1 MDDGPQTVILI
12 LISLL
17 LSAFF
22 SGVELAFVSANKLKI
37 EMDRKQGLFSGQI
50 LTFFAA
56 KNSRFFAVLR
66 LGNIASLTAFAL
78 VLAHGIR
85 LAINPYIPYNL
96 AALILQI
103 IITALLV
110 FIAVQFLPKAFFR
123 INPNRKLQFL
133 VVPILI
139 SYALLVIPALIIMGL
154 SQIALRLVGVRTKM
168 DHNKLA
174 PVDLDHFMHD
184 FSEHTAVKNDLEN
197 EIEILKNALD
207 FSKVKA
213 KDCLIPR
220 TEIEAVDIDDSIDE
234 LHKRFIETGYSKILI
249 FNETIDNIIGYVH
262 AFELFRKP
270 SSIRGILLP
279 VFIVPESVLV
289 KDLLPQ
295 FTKNKRSVA
304 LVVDEF
310 GGTAGIL
317 TIEDIIEE
325 IFGEIDDEH
334 DVDEEVEKKL
344 DETTYLFAGRLEID
358 YLNKEYDLNIEESD
372 DYETLAGFVIHHLE
386 SIPAPNTI
394 FETDQFV
401 ITVVA
406 VSEAKIDLIK
416 VRVKD

>member
-1 MDDGPQTVILI
+1 M
-12 LISLL
+12 
-17 LSAFF
+17 
-22 SGVELAFVSANKLKI
+22 
-37 EMDRKQGLFSGQI
+37 
-50 LTFFAA
+50 
-56 KNSRFFAVLR
+56 
-66 LGNIASLTAFAL
+66 
-78 VLAHGIR
+78 
-85 LAINPYIPYNL
+85 
-96 AALILQI
+96 
-103 IITALLV
+103 
-110 FIAVQFLPKAFFR
+110 
-123 INPNRKLQFL
+123 
-133 VVPILI
+133 
-139 SYALLVIPALIIMGL
+139 
-154 SQIALRLVGVRTKM
+154 
-168 DHNKLA
+168 
-174 PVDLDHFMHD
+174 
-184 FSEHTAVKNDLEN
+184 
-197 EIEILKNALD
+197 
-207 FSKVKA
+207 
-213 KDCLIPR
+213 
-220 TEIEAVDIDDSIDE
+220 
-234 LHKRFIETGYSKILI
+234 
-249 FNETIDNIIGYVH
+249 H

-270 SSIRGILLP
+270 TSIRGILLP